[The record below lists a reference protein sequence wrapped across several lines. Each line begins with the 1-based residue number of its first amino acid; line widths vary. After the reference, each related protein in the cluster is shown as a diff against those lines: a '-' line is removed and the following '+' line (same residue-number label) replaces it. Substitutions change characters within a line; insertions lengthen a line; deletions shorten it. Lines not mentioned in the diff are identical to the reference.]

1 MNDIVG
7 QPLAIGD
14 VVAFP
19 NGSGSANSLRLGQ
32 IIRMGVKM
40 AIVTVVQDPNG
51 RNGGEYRRYFTDVM
65 KIPS

>member
-1 MNDIVG
+1 MNDIIG

-32 IIRMGVKM
+32 ILRMGAKM
-40 AIVTVVQDPNG
+40 AILTVVQDPQVVTVVNIAATS
-51 RNGGEYRRYFTDVM
+51 RT
-65 KIPS
+65 S